1 MHSETLPPS
10 YGAAALAVLTG
21 LFLFAATP
29 AARAAEGGSGTLIVA
44 NKAEA
49 TVSLIDLGSGEVRAT
64 LPTGAGPHELVVSP
78 DGRLAVV
85 ADYGGGGAPGSTLTV
100 IDVPAAEVVRTIGL
114 GEYRRPHGLA
124 WLPEPAERGERT
136 AAPLVVTV
144 EAQKAVL
151 LVDPHEGVVRS
162 AIETGQEVSH
172 MVAVTP
178 DGSRAFVANIG
189 SGTVTALDLDK
200 GEKIADVATGEGAEG
215 IAVSTNGTRVWV
227 TNREANTVT
236 VVDASTLEVV
246 ATVEVGQF
254 PIRAEVTPDG
264 RWVLVSN
271 ARSGTISVIDA
282 ESATVARTLE
292 LTIEG
297 KDGEDGPARLLEFGE
312 GSPVPI
318 GIEIAPD
325 GRRAWVAAA
334 NADAIAV
341 LDLESWRAVGTL
353 TAGREPDGM
362 AYSPLAVEAVAP
374 AGERQRRRE

>member
-1 MHSETLPPS
+1 MDFETLSPS
-10 YGAAALAVLTG
+10 YAGAALAVLAA
-21 LFLFAATP
+21 LLLLAATP
-29 AARAAEGGSGTLIVA
+29 PARAADGPGTLIVA

-49 TVSLIDLGSGEVRAT
+49 TVSLIDLSSGEVRAT
-64 LPTGAGPHELVVSP
+64 LPTGAGPHEVVVSP

-85 ADYGGGGAPGSTLTV
+85 ADYGGGGTPGSTLTV

-151 LVDPHEGVVRS
+151 LVDPYEGVVRS

-215 IAVSTNGTRVWV
+215 IAVSTDGSRVWV
-227 TNREANTVT
+227 TNRAADTVT
-236 VVDASTLEVV
+236 AIDAATLEVV
-246 ATVEVGQF
+246 ATAKPGAF

-282 ESATVARTLE
+282 ATAEVARTIE
-292 LTIEG
+292 LDVPAQEG
-297 KDGEDGPARLLEFGE
+297 PGRLLDFGDE
-312 GSPVPI
+312 SPVPI

-325 GRRAWVAAA
+325 GKRAWVAAA
-334 NADAIAV
+334 NGDAIAV
-341 LDLESWRAVGTL
+341 LDLERWQAVGTL

-362 AYSPLAVEAVAP
+362 AYSPLAVQP
-374 AGERQRRRE
+374 AE